1 MSQEREQAPAPPLG
15 ALLRRYRDA
24 RNWSQQRCA
33 DECGLDGSLISR
45 LENGSREP
53 TRETLAKLAAGLGLG
68 LTERDALFV
77 AAGFLPQGLAAD
89 DAGMA
94 LALAVWRALSDEG
107 RDVAVRE
114 ALTAIIRGALAL
126 AGGEG

>member
-1 MSQEREQAPAPPLG
+1 MSQEHEPAPLFGLG
-15 ALLRRYRDA
+15 LLLRRYRDI

-45 LENGSREP
+45 LENGTREP
-53 TRETLAKLAAGLGLG
+53 TRETLAKLAAGLGLD
-68 LTERDALFV
+68 LHERDALFV

-89 DAGMA
+89 DAGMS

-107 RDVAVRE
+107 RDAPERE
-114 ALTAIIRGALAL
+114 ALAAIIGGALTL
-126 AGGEG
+126 AREH